1 MIFQIKIWI
10 EKNIK
15 NKKLFLSLI
24 IHKYREIY
32 SIIIFIKIQAI
43 WSFHIKYLTF
53 NKNKTVLKHRS
64 VYCLVKMN
72 IVIQEINPKRRK
84 RMDQE
89 SLQFSFVVSSSIS
102 NRIDFFSFSFVE
114 YQNPSK
120 LVLLRFNAVR

>member
-1 MIFQIKIWI
+1 
-10 EKNIK
+10 
-15 NKKLFLSLI
+15 
-24 IHKYREIY
+24 
-32 SIIIFIKIQAI
+32 
-43 WSFHIKYLTF
+43 
-53 NKNKTVLKHRS
+53 
-64 VYCLVKMN
+64 MN